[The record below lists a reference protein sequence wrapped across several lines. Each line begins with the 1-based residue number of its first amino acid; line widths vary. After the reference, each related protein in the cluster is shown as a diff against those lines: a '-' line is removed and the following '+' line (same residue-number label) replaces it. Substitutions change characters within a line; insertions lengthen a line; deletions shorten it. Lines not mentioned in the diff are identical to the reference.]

1 MNTLIFNS
9 MKDFLSMKGKA
20 LPESNWYK
28 VTQQMIND
36 FANATLDKQWIH
48 VDENRA
54 EKESPFK
61 STVAHGFMSVS
72 MISKLLEESFSVKS
86 IKMGLNYGLNK
97 ARFPNPVPV
106 NSQLRMISM
115 VKDIEE
121 ISNNGF
127 KVTFICTIEI
137 KGQDNQLVLLNL
149 LRLYLN
155 KKSNKS
161 QLLIYE

>member
-61 STVAHGFMSVS
+61 STIAHGFMSVS

-137 KGQDNQLVLLNL
+137 KGQDKPACVAEFIAALF
-149 LRLYLN
+149 
-155 KKSNKS
+155 
-161 QLLIYE
+161 E